1 MTIRGGFM
9 GRLQGGGQEHDGPV
23 PLDRDA
29 LRLFGGYVR
38 AHLGRLLLGAACL
51 LVAVGVTLL
60 LPYLGKVAVDRYIAQ
75 NDLVGL
81 AWLGGIYIALNGV
94 YWLASYWQG
103 LITAQVGQRVVY
115 AIRHDLFGRVLAQ
128 PLAFHEQE
136 CVGQIVSRLTSDTEA
151 LSDVASS
158 EVLNLLG
165 DLLTIVGI
173 IVAMLLIDWRLALVT
188 LIPIPLVMASMDY
201 LGRQMRRAYRHVQQE
216 IAAVNASVEQGVS
229 GMRVVQSLGRESFTA
244 EEFEQISLRNMS
256 ANLRVS
262 LLFAAIFPTMTITN
276 TLGTVLVLGYGGW
289 LVAQG
294 SLAPGVLLAFFAY
307 INRLYGPLRELAL
320 VYNRYQAALAS
331 LARIGEYLRREP
343 EIVSPE
349 QPQRP
354 AEGWRG
360 ALSLEGVTFAYG
372 DEAPALCDVDLQ
384 IAAGETVAIVGP
396 SGAGKSTLARLLTR
410 LSDAQ
415 QGRVA
420 IDGVDVR
427 DIASSERTHLAM
439 LVPQEVF
446 LFADTIRENIRYG
459 RPTAS
464 DEEVEA
470 AARRAQADAFI
481 QRLPQGYDSYA
492 GEGGALLSGGQRQ
505 LVALAR
511 ALLADP
517 RILILD
523 EATANVDAM
532 TEALIRQAIVELGR
546 DRTLVI
552 IAHRFSTLRGAN
564 RIVVLKAGRISDV
577 GQHEALLASNETYQ
591 RLYQRLWSEEGG
603 AQ

>member
-1 MTIRGGFM
+1 M
-9 GRLQGGGQEHDGPV
+9 
-23 PLDRDA
+23 
-29 LRLFGGYVR
+29 
-38 AHLGRLLLGAACL
+38 
-51 LVAVGVTLL
+51 
-60 LPYLGKVAVDRYIAQ
+60 
-75 NDLVGL
+75 
-81 AWLGGIYIALNGV
+81 
-94 YWLASYWQG
+94 
-103 LITAQVGQRVVY
+103 VY
-115 AIRHDLFGRVLAQ
+115 AIRHDLFSRVLAQ

-136 CVGQIVSRLTSDTEA
+136 RVGQIVSRLTSDTES

-427 DIASSERTHLAM
+427 DIASSERTRLAM

-564 RIVVLKAGRISDV
+564 RIVVIKAGRISDV

-603 AQ
+603 EN

>member
-1 MTIRGGFM
+1 
-9 GRLQGGGQEHDGPV
+9 
-23 PLDRDA
+23 
-29 LRLFGGYVR
+29 
-38 AHLGRLLLGAACL
+38 
-51 LVAVGVTLL
+51 
-60 LPYLGKVAVDRYIAQ
+60 
-75 NDLVGL
+75 
-81 AWLGGIYIALNGV
+81 
-94 YWLASYWQG
+94 
-103 LITAQVGQRVVY
+103 
-115 AIRHDLFGRVLAQ
+115 
-128 PLAFHEQE
+128 
-136 CVGQIVSRLTSDTEA
+136 
-151 LSDVASS
+151 
-158 EVLNLLG
+158 
-165 DLLTIVGI
+165 
-173 IVAMLLIDWRLALVT
+173 
-188 LIPIPLVMASMDY
+188 
-201 LGRQMRRAYRHVQQE
+201 
-216 IAAVNASVEQGVS
+216 
-229 GMRVVQSLGRESFTA
+229 
-244 EEFEQISLRNMS
+244 
-256 ANLRVS
+256 
-262 LLFAAIFPTMTITN
+262 
-276 TLGTVLVLGYGGW
+276 
-289 LVAQG
+289 
-294 SLAPGVLLAFFAY
+294 
-307 INRLYGPLRELAL
+307 

-427 DIASSERTHLAM
+427 DIASSERTRLAM

>member
-38 AHLGRLLLGAACL
+38 AHLNRLLLGAACL

-136 CVGQIVSRLTSDTEA
+136 RVGQIVSRLTSDTEA

-349 QPQRP
+349 QPLRP

-591 RLYQRLWSEEGG
+591 RLYQRLWSEQGG